1 MIKAKQI
8 TYKGMKFRSKLE
20 ARYFNHFT
28 NLGWD
33 FDYEPEVP
41 GLMGYQPDFV
51 IYPSKERDERFEEYK
66 PIYVEIKPVREVK
79 DYYVDPEYK
88 NFREKI
94 KRCWNPKN
102 DLILFGGAL
111 KSKWGCAA
119 TALCLE
125 NKIYD
130 HITSYC
136 FTYSYQRFELGAPV
150 GLQLMSMYEYV
161 LEEDTD
167 PLFWDY
173 RMDNPLKSEYEKI
186 LNKIEI
192 SWNKAHSDLRWEPT
206 S

>member
-66 PIYVEIKPVREVK
+66 PIYVEIKPIREVK

-136 FTYSYQRFELGAPV
+136 FTYSYGGYGKHI

-161 LEEDTD
+161 LLEGTNS
-167 PLFWDY
+167 LFWDY
-173 RMDNPLKSEYEKI
+173 RMDNPLNSEYEKV
-186 LNKIEI
+186 LNRIET